1 MANDTPAPVPVVG
14 SVLQSLPLKEV
25 FAAPLVAVIE
35 AHNAACSALETFIE
49 KVGHEKETGKIKFVE
64 FKYTENE
71 PDGGQLTRSIQVPLL
86 AVLPLPA
93 FGVDRLTVDF
103 DVKVDASEANKDE
116 DQKGLEGEVGAG
128 IGPVSVKLKGSLSH
142 KSEQTRKTDTSAR
155 YTVHMEA
162 SRQPMPEA
170 FNRVIDTLLANMR
183 AQPVAIK
190 PKTDTSSAAL
200 PASTSPLS
208 VQPATQPEAKQ
219 S

>member
-1 MANDTPAPVPVVG
+1 MANDTPASVPVVG

-25 FAAPLVAVIE
+25 FAAPLVAVID

-49 KVGHEKETGKIKFVE
+49 KVGHDKDTSKIKIVE
-64 FKYTENE
+64 FKYTETE

-103 DVKVDASEANKDE
+103 DVKVDASEAAKDE
-116 DQKGLEGEVGAG
+116 DQKGLEGEIGAG

-183 AQPVAIK
+183 AQPVAVK
-190 PKTDTSSAAL
+190 AK
-200 PASTSPLS
+200 PASTGTGTATL
-208 VQPATQPEAKQ
+208 PAPTQTAAQPEPKLT
-219 S
+219 